1 MTKTPTHRAAT
12 SASPLARGAR
22 GPIGPIGGA
31 DGCRT
36 GWVVCR
42 RAPDGNLDVRVV
54 KTLAEAC
61 EGLSLLA
68 VDMPIGLLDTPRPAR
83 ACEIEARRLLPGKA
97 SSVFPT
103 PCRPALACTT
113 HATANALSK
122 SLGVGLTQQT
132 FHLFPKM
139 REVDALLRARPQLKR
154 IVHEAHPELAFAR
167 MNAGKPVLSKKRKPE
182 GYAERRSLLATHGF
196 PCPVDRLPGAA
207 RDDILDAIAVCRTAL
222 LIMQGEATRLGPARS
237 RDSCGLPMNIWF

>member
-1 MTKTPTHRAAT
+1 LIVA
-12 SASPLARGAR
+12 
-22 GPIGPIGGA
+22 GA

-42 RAPDGNLDVRVV
+42 RDGDGVLDITVV

-61 EGLSLLA
+61 EGLSILA
-68 VDMPIGLLDTPRPAR
+68 VDMPIGLVDVPRPPRTCEVAAR
-83 ACEIEARRLLPGKA
+83 KLLPGKA

-113 HATANALSK
+113 HAEANALSK
-122 SLGVGLTQQT
+122 TLGVGLPRQT

-139 REVDALLRARPQLKR
+139 REVDALMRDNATLCP

-167 MNAGKPVLSKKRKPE
+167 MNGGKPVLSRKRRPE
-182 GYAERRSLLATHGF
+182 GFAERLGLLARHGF
-196 PCPVDRLPGAA
+196 TWEPRSLPGAA
-207 RDDILDAIAVCRTAL
+207 RDDVLDAMAVCRTAL
-222 LIMQGEATRLGPARS
+222 LIAQGTATRLGPEHK
-237 RDSCGLPMNIWF
+237 RDRDGLPMNIWL

>member
-1 MTKTPTHRAAT
+1 M
-12 SASPLARGAR
+12 
-22 GPIGPIGGA
+22 IGGA

-42 RAPDGNLDVRVV
+42 RDDDGTLSIKVV

-61 EGLSLLA
+61 GGLSILA

-83 ACEIEARRLLPGKA
+83 ACEGEARARLPGKA

-103 PCRPALACTT
+103 PCRPALACTS
-113 HATANALSK
+113 HANANATSK
-122 SLGVGLTQQT
+122 KLGVGLNQQT

-139 REVDALLRARPQLKR
+139 REIDELLRLRPTLKR

-167 MNAGKPVLSKKRKPE
+167 MNGGQPVLSKKRKPD
-182 GYAERRSLLATHGF
+182 GYAERCRLLAEHGF
-196 PCPVDRLPGAA
+196 ACPVERLAGAA
-207 RDDILDAIAVCRTAL
+207 RDDILDAIAVCRTAT
-222 LIMQGEATRLGPARS
+222 LIAAGTATRLGPADE
-237 RDSCGLPMNIWF
+237 RDRHGLPMHIWF

>member
-1 MTKTPTHRAAT
+1 
-12 SASPLARGAR
+12 LV
-22 GPIGPIGGA
+22 IGGA

-42 RAPDGNLDVRVV
+42 RDGGGTLDIRVV

-61 EGLSLLA
+61 EGLSILA
-68 VDMPIGLLDTPRPAR
+68 IDMPIGFVDLPRPGR
-83 ACEIEARRLLPGKA
+83 QCEGEARRLLPGKA

-113 HATANALSK
+113 HADANAVSK
-122 SLGVGLTQQT
+122 ALGVGLNQQT

-139 REVDALLRARPQLKR
+139 REVDELLRAKPKLKR
-154 IVHEAHPELAFAR
+154 IVYEAHPELAFAR
-167 MNAGKPVLSKKRKPE
+167 MNGGKPVLSKKRQPD
-182 GYAERRSLLATHGF
+182 GYAERHRLLARHGF
-196 PCPVDRLPGAA
+196 PCHVDRLAGAA

-222 LIMQGEATRLGPARS
+222 LIAQREATRLGPAKL
-237 RDSCGLPMNIWF
+237 RDSHGLPMNIWF